1 MTGNGERQGNNRATR
16 IAVDGPVASG
26 KSTIGR
32 YLAHELGYLYLD
44 TGAMYRGITALAID
58 RHVGVNDE
66 AAVTALARHVH
77 LDFPALDSADVVNP
91 PLLADGV
98 DITSELRS
106 PAVDRQVSQ
115 ISSYAGVRAA
125 MVAQQRAIAGR
136 RPVVMVGRDIGTE
149 VLPDAEVK
157 IYLTASVEDRAQR
170 RYQERREAGM
180 AVNLEETLDDLR
192 RRDRLDSERPISPLR
207 PAADAILVDT
217 TGFESAQSLA
227 LVLDIVRGRLAE
239 LRLLHR

>member
-1 MTGNGERQGNNRATR
+1 MTGNGERKGNNLAAR

-44 TGAMYRGITALAID
+44 TGAMYRGVTALAID
-58 RHVGVNDE
+58 RRVDVHDE
-66 AAVTALARHVH
+66 AAITALAQQVH
-77 LDFPALDSADVVNP
+77 LDFPSLDSADVVNP

-98 DITSELRS
+98 DITNELRS
-106 PAVDRQVSQ
+106 PEVDRRVSQ
-115 ISSYAGVRAA
+115 VSSYAGVRAA

-136 RPVVMVGRDIGTE
+136 RSVVMVGRDIGTE
-149 VLPDAEVK
+149 VLPHAEVK

-170 RYQERREAGM
+170 RYQERRAAGIE
-180 AVNLEETLDDLR
+180 VSLEETLEDLR

-207 PAADAILVDT
+207 PADDAILVDT
-217 TGFESAQSLA
+217 TGYESEQSLA

-239 LRLLHR
+239 LRLLQG

>member
-1 MTGNGERQGNNRATR
+1 MTGNGERKGDNPAAR

-58 RHVGVNDE
+58 RMVDVNDE
-66 AAVTALARHVH
+66 AAVTALAQQVH

-98 DITSELRS
+98 DITDELRS
-106 PAVDRQVSQ
+106 PEVDRRVSQVSR
-115 ISSYAGVRAA
+115 YAGVRAA

-136 RPVVMVGRDIGTE
+136 RPVVMVGRDIGTA
-149 VLPDAEVK
+149 VLPQADVK

-170 RYQERREAGM
+170 RYQERRDAGM
-180 AVNLEETLDDLR
+180 EVSLDETLADLR

-217 TGFESAQSLA
+217 TGYESEQSLA
-227 LVLDIVRGRLAE
+227 LVLDIVRRRLAE
-239 LRLLHR
+239 LQLIQG